1 MDVQDLLVEDE
12 LVALARS
19 IFTGEF
25 GDLVWAIPK
34 DEFDAIAIEEL
45 GQCLPRYV
53 DDAKQFPKVPPFYW
67 EDLKDEFRLL
77 LCTDD
82 KKYVELRTKLEA
94 LGTKSQITLIS
105 TISAALATYVGVAAS
120 VLVPFCAIIL
130 IAVARVGKNAICKG
144 DELWIPI
151 NPRTSK
157 LDFGHLAG
165 IARNVYQAVDICAEG
180 FCNI

>member
-1 MDVQDLLVEDE
+1 MLVEDE

-77 LCTDD
+77 LCAED
-82 KKYVELRTKLEA
+82 KKYLDLRTKLETIGA
-94 LGTKSQITLIS
+94 KSQITLIS
-105 TISAALATYVGVAAS
+105 TISAAFAKYVGVAAD

-130 IAVARVGKNAICKG
+130 VAVARVGKNAICNG
-144 DELWIPI
+144 EELWFPI
-151 NPRTSK
+151 KPQDSK
-157 LDFGHLAG
+157 
-165 IARNVYQAVDICAEG
+165 NAERQPS
-180 FCNI
+180 